1 MRGCSP
7 LDTGKHALEE
17 CSGFT
22 FGYASGELARGS
34 VLPSVVSSP
43 RQAGARFRKVITAFF
58 NIGYELVDLSDQVII
73 PGEIF
78 AKFGYFRI

>member
-1 MRGCSP
+1 
-7 LDTGKHALEE
+7 
-17 CSGFT
+17 
-22 FGYASGELARGS
+22 
-34 VLPSVVSSP
+34 VSSP
-43 RQAGARFRKVITAFF
+43 RQAGARFRKVIPAFF